1 MSDAEAKPDDLTLKE
16 TIKELF
22 KASRGFWLV
31 NMVNFGDG
39 ICYFG
44 ILTLLTRFL
53 GTRLRISDYVTGLSV
68 SMYTGMVTLFMLG
81 GGFISDKLGVRKALT
96 LSLSVIGIGRIILAG
111 TPWGMDYFGVSKFA
125 SWGGLFLMAFGTGV
139 LQPALYAGIKEYTD
153 PRTATIG
160 YGLLYS
166 IMNLGIV
173 AESFISPFIRTDAV
187 FLNLKFTQIVGLGW
201 GIDGVY
207 WLCVFITGLL
217 LLLHLSLFTRKVEIT
232 ERRVVVPDEGKEQK
246 LSLKEKMRELPFLD
260 PQFMFFIFILVPVR
274 TMFAHDFLTIP
285 DYIFR
290 AYPPEVG
297 AKYEWLTGI
306 NPLIIV
312 LFVPT
317 IAALTRKAK
326 IINMMIIGTSVT
338 ATIGFLLTPG
348 PRLWA
353 LLTYMVVFSFGE
365 AIWSSRFL
373 EYVAQLAPPGKVGA
387 YMGLGNLPWFLAKFT
402 TGFYS
407 GYMLE
412 HFVPRNG
419 VQNSGTLW
427 LIYASI
433 ACTSPIGLILAK
445 RWLEKGEKTKV

>member
-1 MSDAEAKPDDLTLKE
+1 
-16 TIKELF
+16 
-22 KASRGFWLV
+22 
-31 NMVNFGDG
+31 
-39 ICYFG
+39 
-44 ILTLLTRFL
+44 
-53 GTRLRISDYVTGLSV
+53 
-68 SMYTGMVTLFMLG
+68 
-81 GGFISDKLGVRKALT
+81 
-96 LSLSVIGIGRIILAG
+96 
-111 TPWGMDYFGVSKFA
+111 
-125 SWGGLFLMAFGTGV
+125 
-139 LQPALYAGIKEYTD
+139 
-153 PRTATIG
+153 
-160 YGLLYS
+160 
-166 IMNLGIV
+166 
-173 AESFISPFIRTDAV
+173 
-187 FLNLKFTQIVGLGW
+187 
-201 GIDGVY
+201 
-207 WLCVFITGLL
+207 
-217 LLLHLSLFTRKVEIT
+217 
-232 ERRVVVPDEGKEQK
+232 
-246 LSLKEKMRELPFLD
+246 
-260 PQFMFFIFILVPVR
+260 MFFIFILVPVR